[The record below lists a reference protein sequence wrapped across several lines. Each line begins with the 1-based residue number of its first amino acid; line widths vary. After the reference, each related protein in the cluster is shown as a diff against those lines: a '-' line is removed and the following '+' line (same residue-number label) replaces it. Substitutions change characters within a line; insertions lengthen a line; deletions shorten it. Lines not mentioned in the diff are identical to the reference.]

1 MIINYFLVR
10 TFIFFIIFWYLQY
23 MPQNLF
29 LKQPC
34 RDIYLSVVFYMMW
47 ILLQLLYC
55 RMCLSATYQKTKFL
69 PWVKLLVWFSWA
81 AATILVCC
89 AGLITLCVCVCVCAP
104 GSELWWTCCATSPA
118 LCSRTR
124 GTTAWRWRWQT
135 DRGAGPWDAPRRTT
149 MPPAACPART
159 TDVSADLWWERM
171 KWCLIS

>member
-81 AATILVCC
+81 AGTILVCC
-89 AGLITLCVCVCVCAP
+89 AGLITLCVCVCVCVRPGQSSGGHAAP
-104 GSELWWTCCATSPA
+104 PVQPCAAGREEQQHGADGGRRTGGRDPGTPPEEP
-118 LCSRTR
+118 LC
-124 GTTAWRWRWQT
+124 
-135 DRGAGPWDAPRRTT
+135 PRR
-149 MPPAACPART
+149 PAQQGQQMWALTCDESGWNDA
-159 TDVSADLWWERM
+159 W
-171 KWCLIS
+171 